1 MKVSSR
7 EQEGVV
13 ILDLDGDIKT
23 AEDMGTFTSAIDNEL
38 KEGRANILLNFQEV
52 KFINSSGL
60 GRLVLGVKKVTES
73 SGSLRVMN
81 LANDLDEL
89 FTFTRLK
96 EKINVYKNEEEALEG
111 FKSS

>member
-7 EQEGVV
+7 IQEGVT
-13 ILDLDGDIKT
+13 ILDLDGDIKS
-23 AEDMGTFTSAIDNEL
+23 AEDMEAFSSAIDSEL
-38 KEGRANILLNFQEV
+38 KENHTNILLNFQNV

-60 GRLVLGVKKVTES
+60 GRLVLGAKKVAEV

-96 EKINVYKNEEEALEG
+96 EKINVYNSEEEALEG
-111 FKSS
+111 FKAS

>member
-1 MKVSSR
+1 MKISSR
-7 EQEGVV
+7 VQEGVT
-13 ILDLDGDIKT
+13 ILDIDGDIKT
-23 AEDMGTFTSAIDNEL
+23 AEDMETFSTAIDNEL
-38 KEGRANILLNFQEV
+38 KENRTSILINFEKV

-73 SGSLRVMN
+73 GGSLRVMN
-81 LANDLDEL
+81 LANNLDEL